1 MIPTA
6 EINYSFIKGLYQ
18 QNGYPFSEVKE
29 VVNLFGIRNKDKL
42 LDQFNDVIGM
52 NLVDQ
57 FGRPCCLIFPGTTKP
72 GLHYLKQELGNPKG
86 TFIVAKGFH
95 TDSLKPGLHNGYEG
109 LVQSGPGVWRGH
121 RDINSDGILDET
133 GPIYTDSTNVDL
145 HRTRDDLNVTNVVDK
160 FSAGC
165 QVLWEDKHLGVILS
179 LVKRSFEITVTSKI
193 SYALFEL

>member
-29 VVNLFGIRNKDKL
+29 VVNLFGIRSKDKL

-52 NLVDQ
+52 NLLDQ
-57 FGRPCCLIFPGTTKP
+57 FGRPLCLIFPGTTKP

-95 TDSLKPGLHNGYEG
+95 KDALMVGLHNGYEA
-109 LVQSGPGVWRGH
+109 LVQSGPGVWTGH